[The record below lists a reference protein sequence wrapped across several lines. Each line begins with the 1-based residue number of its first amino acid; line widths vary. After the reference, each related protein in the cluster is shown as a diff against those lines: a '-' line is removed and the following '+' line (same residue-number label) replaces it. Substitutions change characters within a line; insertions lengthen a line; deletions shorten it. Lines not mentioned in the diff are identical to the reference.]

1 MWLFIRDVYHKY
13 INDKNINHIQLIK
26 HLIKKITDPKERERV
41 KKEINNPH
49 ILTGMDRLR
58 AFYGMMNLEFD
69 DEFFNNI
76 LDEFPISE

>member
-1 MWLFIRDVYHKY
+1 MT
-13 INDKNINHIQLIK
+13 INSEMYFSEFKTF
-26 HLIKKITDPKERERV
+26 KKITDPKERERV

-58 AFYGMMNLEFD
+58 AFYGMMDLEFD

>member
-1 MWLFIRDVYHKY
+1 MT
-13 INDKNINHIQLIK
+13 INSDMYFSEFKTF
-26 HLIKKITDPKERERV
+26 KKITDPKERERV
-41 KKEINNPH
+41 KKEINNPY

-58 AFYGMMNLEFD
+58 AFYSMMDLEFD